1 MCLRRMITSS
11 LQEGKKKTTKK
22 CIKQQETKIEKKN
35 KPHSLMEKEEES
47 EVKIKRERKEKKK
60 KKN

>member
-11 LQEGKKKTTKK
+11 LKEGKKKTTKK
-22 CIKQQETKIEKKN
+22 GIKQETKIEKKN

>member
-1 MCLRRMITSS
+1 MITSS
-11 LQEGKKKTTKK
+11 LKEGKKKTTKK
-22 CIKQQETKIEKKN
+22 GIKQETKIEKKN

-47 EVKIKRERKEKKK
+47 EVKITREKKEKKK